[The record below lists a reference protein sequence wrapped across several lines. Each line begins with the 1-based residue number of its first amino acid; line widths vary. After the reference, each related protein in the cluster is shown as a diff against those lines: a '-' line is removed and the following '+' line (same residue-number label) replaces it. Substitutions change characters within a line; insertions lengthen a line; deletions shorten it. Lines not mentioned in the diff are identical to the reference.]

1 MSETDRELD
10 AAWRL
15 TSREEPPAA
24 VDAAIRAA
32 ARRAVDARPARAR
45 HARWWPLAAA
55 AAVAVI
61 AVGIVQL
68 TPPEQVTPTI
78 VADSTPLAGAT
89 QKDLDKPAAPAPPA
103 AVAPAQSVA
112 EPAADAVSAE
122 RAGNALRKQLAQAP
136 AATQP
141 VARGAL
147 EEQRAAKPSGAA
159 SANTSAQFAAAPE
172 RERALKSK
180 TEMAATPAETAA
192 VARSEPFPATPP
204 EAKNAANAPTPAAP
218 PAAVAAAKPMAAP
231 SAGAPAARPDE
242 AQSRAPRARDK
253 VAADGERVKDAA
265 PRPADEWIKLIRR
278 LKSAGR
284 NEEAAK
290 ELAAFRAAYKDRSDA
305 LLPADLRETKP

>member
-1 MSETDRELD
+1 MSETDRELE
-10 AAWRL
+10 AAWRVA
-15 TSREEPPAA
+15 SHEEPPAA
-24 VDAAIRAA
+24 LDAAIRAA
-32 ARRAVDARPARAR
+32 ARRAVDAGPARAR

-89 QKDLDKPAAPAPPA
+89 KKELDKPAAPTPPA
-103 AVAPAQSVA
+103 TIAPARSVA

-122 RAGNALRKQLAQAP
+122 RAGNVLRKQLAQAP

-147 EEQRAAKPSGAA
+147 EEKRAAEPSGTAA
-159 SANTSAQFAAAPE
+159 ANISAQFAAAPE
-172 RERALKSK
+172 RERALRSK
-180 TEMAATPAETAA
+180 TEMATPAETAA

-204 EAKNAANAPTPAAP
+204 EAKNAASAPAPAAP
-218 PAAVAAAKPMAAP
+218 PAPVAAAKPMAAP
-231 SAGAPAARPDE
+231 SGRALGARADE
-242 AQSRAPRARDK
+242 GQSSTPRAVDK
-253 VAADGERVKDAA
+253 VAADTERAKDTG

-278 LKSAGR
+278 LKSEGR
-284 NEEAAK
+284 NEEAVK

-305 LLPADLRETKP
+305 LLPADLRETK